1 VHVRALDGNDR
12 SIVFQIDKPPGFV
25 FAQKL
30 VGVGDWTG
38 DDFPEFLAC
47 TTGFIDLYSSVPP
60 GVRVLGEACVFG
72 GGEPP
77 RIGATGRALL
87 GRSFPIHLS
96 RVAPGEEAFL
106 LVRGEEP
113 LFGRGHE
120 LVPADCTLLRHP
132 DAAFPAV
139 AERVTQGRG
148 VATVELPIPGDPALD
163 GAVFLA
169 QWLIPGDP
177 ARGTRARTS
186 RVLRV
191 QIRSEIP
198 GCGDPLER

>member
-1 VHVRALDGNDR
+1 L
-12 SIVFQIDKPPGFV
+12 
-25 FAQKL
+25 
-30 VGVGDWTG
+30 GVGDWTG
-38 DDFPEFLAC
+38 DDFPDFVIHN
-47 TTGFIDLYSSVPP
+47 GFGIDLYSGAPR
-60 GVRVLGEACVFG
+60 GVRVLGQACVFG
-72 GGEPP
+72 GGEPQ

-96 RVAPGEEAFL
+96 RVLPGEEAFL

-120 LVPADCTLLRHP
+120 LAAADCTLLRHP
-132 DAAFPAV
+132 DAVFPAL
-139 AERVTQGRG
+139 AQRVTQGRG